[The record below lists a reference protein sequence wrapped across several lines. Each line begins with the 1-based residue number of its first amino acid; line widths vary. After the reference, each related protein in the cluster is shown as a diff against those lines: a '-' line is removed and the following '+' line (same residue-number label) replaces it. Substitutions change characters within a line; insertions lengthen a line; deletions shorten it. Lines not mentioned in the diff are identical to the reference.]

1 MKAQGKDSSLQMSL
15 TDGEHYAKLDPPSA
29 IAARGSQEAKEE
41 LERRRRKEERVMLE
55 RHAEAT
61 LPAWKRFQS
70 RYSGD

>member
-1 MKAQGKDSSLQMSL
+1 MGMGNSFETITVLQYRLKEAQ
-15 TDGEHYAKLDPPSA
+15 
-29 IAARGSQEAKEE
+29 EE

>member
-1 MKAQGKDSSLQMSL
+1 MLKGQQYSRL
-15 TDGEHYAKLDPPSA
+15 DGTKICPECGILEGLD
-29 IAARGSQEAKEE
+29 AAGWSQEEKEE